1 MSAESLRQP
10 DHDGSSDD
18 DPSTGRRAMSHKS
31 RKPALPLQDTANE
44 RNWQEGYE
52 PQQASEASL
61 GRRCKAKARP
71 KPDLAAAMQRLS
83 RQAAEEQHA
92 AQRDAEFRDAW
103 GNEVASQA
111 DPWADMAAV
120 EPAVDN
126 LPGSVMHA
134 DAHGC
139 VSILVPPGSGVPCTS
154 CHAVHRGPC
163 SFHDLLRAEIAQLK
177 LYADQFVP
185 QIEEFRELRCALYH
199 IMATINGHLA
209 QGGLTLEKYTDI
221 LLHARCAKRHCEQS
235 VSDFHVLRDAVEV

>member
-1 MSAESLRQP
+1 MA
-10 DHDGSSDD
+10 
-18 DPSTGRRAMSHKS
+18 
-31 RKPALPLQDTANE
+31 
-44 RNWQEGYE
+44 YE
-52 PQQASEASL
+52 QTSEASL
-61 GRRCKAKARP
+61 GRRCKAKA
-71 KPDLAAAMQRLS
+71 KAKAKEPDLAAVMQRLPC
-83 RQAAEEQHA
+83 QAAEEQRA

-103 GNEVASQA
+103 AWENEAASQE

-134 DAHGC
+134 DARGC

-185 QIEEFRELRCALYH
+185 QTEEFAELRGALYQ
-199 IMATINGHLA
+199 IMGSMHGYLA
-209 QGGLTLEKYTDI
+209 QGGLTLEKYTDL
-221 LLHARCAKRHCEQS
+221 LLHARSARRHCERS
-235 VSDFHVLRDAVEV
+235 VSDYQVLRAAVEV

>member
-1 MSAESLRQP
+1 VFLIFRLS
-10 DHDGSSDD
+10 
-18 DPSTGRRAMSHKS
+18 GRGRIAM
-31 RKPALPLQDTANE
+31 A
-44 RNWQEGYE
+44 YE
-52 PQQASEASL
+52 QTSEASL
-61 GRRCKAKARP
+61 GRRCKAKA
-71 KPDLAAAMQRLS
+71 KAKAKEPDLAAVMQRLPC
-83 RQAAEEQHA
+83 QAAEEQRA

-103 GNEVASQA
+103 AWENEAASQE

-134 DAHGC
+134 DARGC

-185 QIEEFRELRCALYH
+185 QTEEFAELRGALYQ
-199 IMATINGHLA
+199 IMGSIHGYLA

-221 LLHARCAKRHCEQS
+221 LLHARSARRHCERS
-235 VSDFHVLRDAVEV
+235 VSDYQVLRVAVEV

>member
-1 MSAESLRQP
+1 
-10 DHDGSSDD
+10 
-18 DPSTGRRAMSHKS
+18 MSHKRS
-31 RKPALPLQDTANE
+31 KPALLLQDTADA

-61 GRRCKAKARP
+61 GRSCKAKA
-71 KPDLAAAMQRLS
+71 KAKAKEPDLAAGMELLR
-83 RQAAEEQHA
+83 RQAAEEQRA

-103 GNEVASQA
+103 ENEEASQA

-120 EPAVDN
+120 EPAVDH
-126 LPGSVMHA
+126 LPGSVMQA

-139 VSILVPPGSGVPCTS
+139 VSILVPPGSGVPCTD

-185 QIEEFRELRCALYH
+185 QIEEFVELRCTLYH
-199 IMATINGHLA
+199 IMASIHRHLA
-209 QGGLTLEKYTDI
+209 KGGLTREKYTDL
-221 LLHARCAKRHCEQS
+221 LLHARSAKRHCEES
-235 VSDFHVLRDAVEV
+235 VSDFQVLRDAVEV